1 MGGRASKLLS
11 SALDILG
18 VLGGL
23 AALRAEHIGPPK
35 ATMPMVSTSGFAS
48 VRSWMDGVSSTR

>member
-1 MGGRASKLLS
+1 MGGRASKLLN

-23 AALRAEHIGPPK
+23 AALIAVIKGTDKH
-35 ATMPMVSTSGFAS
+35 VSTSGFAS